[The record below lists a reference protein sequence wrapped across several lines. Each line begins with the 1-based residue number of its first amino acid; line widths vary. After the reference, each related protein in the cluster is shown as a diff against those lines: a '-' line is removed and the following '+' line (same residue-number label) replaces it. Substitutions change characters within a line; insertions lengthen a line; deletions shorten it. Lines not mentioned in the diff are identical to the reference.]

1 MRRWLLSMLMS
12 QGTAL
17 SHQLLQISTWV
28 ASVLQTL
35 LLVRLLVNSAGIV
48 NQITAHTE
56 KVALA
61 MEFLR
66 CPQFLIH
73 IQHMLT
79 ESHMCTKLYTWH
91 ELNVSLSMSFDLQV
105 KNATWALWTWYRNQ
119 DSEKVAGDQ
128 IYIVRQPDVCP
139 VRSKVTKGWSDVR

>member
-1 MRRWLLSMLMS
+1 MEVIVRRWLLSMLMS

-35 LLVRLLVNSAGIV
+35 LLVRLQVNFAGIV

-66 CPQFLIH
+66 CPQFLIL

-79 ESHMCTKLYTWH
+79 ENHVY
-91 ELNVSLSMSFDLQV
+91 
-105 KNATWALWTWYRNQ
+105 
-119 DSEKVAGDQ
+119 
-128 IYIVRQPDVCP
+128 
-139 VRSKVTKGWSDVR
+139 